1 MFPKGTVQISGRR
14 SALLWEKAPGA
25 CLHVADCW
33 KGNKEVYYLKI
44 IIIRSK
50 QKAWIEKEPAVFG
63 EEG

>member
-1 MFPKGTVQISGRR
+1 MFTCGLSGKRDEVTV
-14 SALLWEKAPGA
+14 AA
-25 CLHVADCW
+25 CW

-50 QKAWIEKEPAVFG
+50 QKAWIEKEPAVLG